1 MDIQYKLALTNLDKL
16 SFASIALSH
25 NLFISG
31 WDLYRKLSSIERIAD
46 SSSIAIAFF
55 DDIPIGVSFKYN
67 NTIQCFVD
75 IRYRRKGIGSELV
88 SIIKDSNSFAKL
100 GFDFSLDFWI
110 KNKVSCLHF

>member
-1 MDIQYKLALTNLDKL
+1 MDIKYKLALTHLDKL
-16 SFASIALSH
+16 SFASVALSH

-31 WDLYRKLSSIERIAD
+31 WDLYRKLSSIEKIVD
-46 SSSIAIAFF
+46 SSAIAIALF
-55 DDIPIGVSFKYN
+55 DNKPIGVSFKYN

-75 IRYRRKGIGSELV
+75 VRYRRNGIGSELV

-110 KNKVSCLHF
+110 KNKVACLHF